1 MKDFSINL
9 EVFKNNLYITRN
21 KVVCRLPAKDT
32 ETLINSLTNYIE
44 ERINIYNLA
53 ELPIRALFQA
63 IENMGQQLFH
73 DENEITSYED
83 ITLQRILDEIECCE
97 LKFNDRGDIICN

>member
-9 EVFKNNLYITRN
+9 EVFENNLYITRN
-21 KVVCRLPAKDT
+21 KAVCRLPVKDT
-32 ETLINSLTNYIE
+32 ETLLNSLTNYIE
-44 ERINIYNLA
+44 ERINVYDIH

-73 DENEITSYED
+73 DENEIKSYED
-83 ITLQRILDEIECCE
+83 ITLSRILDEIECCD